1 MSLASL
7 APMLRCRT
15 SGPCL
20 WATEGFWWEGASW
33 CWRLPWH
40 WAEAEPCCLCSP
52 HLVFTGPLVPVALR
66 HDTAC
71 VLPALNASIQKLWRQ
86 DPCAGQSTVSLHG
99 PGPGPG
105 LPQPSANPVASPGP
119 ATLCPSIRPT
129 DPSLWH
135 HLASTHL
142 CDSHQGMTA
151 TALAPPPWHETCHSQ
166 PQEWPWCHAHP
177 VHLSA
182 LQCSLSPLR
191 PC

>member
-1 MSLASL
+1 MAPACGPPRASGGRVRHGAGGFPGTGQRWNPAAS
-7 APMLRCRT
+7 APLT
-15 SGPCL
+15 WS
-20 WATEGFWWEGASW
+20 SQVHW
-33 CWRLPWH
+33 CPW
-40 WAEAEPCCLCSP
+40 PRP
-52 HLVFTGPLVPVALR
+52 HVVVPVALR

-99 PGPGPG
+99 PRPGPG

-151 TALAPPPWHETCHSQ
+151 TALAPPPQHETCHSQ

-182 LQCSLSPLR
+182 LQCSLAPLR